1 METTSLIPGVEIAV
15 PAGDGVSV
23 YDNSSAEPRLRRPD
37 RQQITLEPCC
47 LEERL
52 PADHPARTIWKVVE
66 SLDLSAFYVPIA
78 ARGSDPG
85 RAATDPRIL
94 VALWLYAAVE
104 GVGSGRELDRLCQ
117 EHDAYRWL
125 CGGVSVNYHTL
136 NDFRVGHAQA
146 LDDLFTKVLAS
157 LMCHDVVKVQR
168 ISQDGTRVPASAGK
182 SSFRRQPRIEEFLVQ
197 AKAHVEALKKQP
209 DEVVEDSARKRAAQE
224 RAARERQ
231 ERLEAA
237 LKEFAK
243 IEAVKAKQ
251 REDKPSKHR
260 EPRVSTT
267 DPDARVMKMGD
278 GGFEPAYN
286 VQIVADTE
294 SRAIV
299 AIDVTNH
306 GCDSGEDRP
315 GRAQVKRRTGQTPK
329 EHLLDG
335 GYLNIKDIEE
345 ASQEGVDIYV
355 PLSPTAGNGQVCTE
369 HKGDPPEVAAW
380 RKRMTSEE
388 GKEIYKLRAST
399 SETVNADLKTFRGL
413 RAFTVRGLAKVRC
426 VALWSALAYNVMHFA
441 TVLIG

>member
-1 METTSLIPGVEIAV
+1 
-15 PAGDGVSV
+15 
-23 YDNSSAEPRLRRPD
+23 
-37 RQQITLEPCC
+37 
-47 LEERL
+47 
-52 PADHPARTIWKVVE
+52 
-66 SLDLSAFYVPIA
+66 
-78 ARGSDPG
+78 
-85 RAATDPRIL
+85 
-94 VALWLYAAVE
+94 
-104 GVGSGRELDRLCQ
+104 LDRLCR

-136 NDFRVGHAQA
+136 NDFRVGHGQA

-157 LMCHDVVKVQR
+157 LMCHEVVKVNR
-168 ISQDGTRVPASAGK
+168 ITQDGTRVPASAGK
-182 SSFRRQPRIEEFLVQ
+182 SSFRRQPRIEEFLAQAQAQVQ
-197 AKAHVEALKKQP
+197 ALKKQA
-209 DEVVEDSARKRAAQE
+209 DEAPEDSARQRAVQE

-237 LKEFAK
+237 LEEFAK

-251 REDKPSKHR
+251 REEKPSKHR

-294 SRAIV
+294 SRAIL

-306 GCDSGEDRP
+306 GCDNGEDRP
-315 GRAQVKRRTGQTPK
+315 ARQQVQRRTGQTPK
-329 EHLLDG
+329 EHLMDR
-335 GYLNIKDIEE
+335 GYLNIKGIEE
-345 ASQEGVDIYV
+345 AGQEGVNIYV
-355 PLSPTAGNGQVCTE
+355 PLSPTAGNGRVCTE
-369 HKGDPPEVAAW
+369 HKGDPPGVAEW
-380 RKRMTSEE
+380 RKRMTSED

-441 TVLIG
+441 TVLIS